1 MNKKLILA
9 SRSPRRSELLEL
21 ARIPF
26 ICEPSDIEEV
36 MDESLPLNERIQ
48 QLAYQKALPIFE
60 KHPDDIVLGADS
72 IVYIDNE
79 VIGKPKDENDAR
91 RILRKLSG
99 RAHQVTT
106 GVALVSKEEVELFS
120 QTSDVYF
127 YELSEDEIEDYIA
140 SNEWQGKAGGYA
152 IQGYACKFIREI
164 KGDYSNIVGL
174 PIAMVYQKLKNKK
187 SL

>member
-48 QLAYQKALPIFE
+48 QLAYQKALPIFK
-60 KHPDDIVLGADS
+60 KHPNDLVLGADS
-72 IVYIDNE
+72 IVYIDNQ
-79 VIGKPKDENDAR
+79 VIGKPKDADDAR
-91 RILRKLSG
+91 RILKQLSG
-99 RAHQVTT
+99 RTHQVTT
-106 GVALVSKEEVELFS
+106 GVAIVTEKEVELFS
-120 QTSDVYF
+120 QTSDVVF
-127 YELSEDEIEDYIA
+127 YELSDDEIEDYII
-140 SNEWQGKAGGYA
+140 SNEWDGKAGGYA
-152 IQGYACKFIREI
+152 IQGYACRFIKEI

-174 PIAMVYQKLKNKK
+174 PISMVYQSLKKLK
-187 SL
+187 

>member
-1 MNKKLILA
+1 MNKPIILA
-9 SRSPRRSELLEL
+9 SRSPRRRELLEL

-60 KHPDDIVLGADS
+60 KHPDEIVLGADS
-72 IVYIDNE
+72 IVYIDDE
-79 VIGKPKDENDAR
+79 VIGKPKDEEDAR
-91 RILRKLSG
+91 RILRQLSG

-106 GVALVSKEEVELFS
+106 GVAIVCKDKVETFS
-120 QTSDVYF
+120 QTSDVLF
-127 YELSEDEIEDYIA
+127 YELEEDEIEDYIS

-152 IQGYACKFIREI
+152 IQGYACRFIKEI

-174 PIAMVYQKLKNKK
+174 PIAQVYHCLKKL
-187 SL
+187 